1 MKAILL
7 IVDNRKAY
15 RERLL
20 AALELRESNYEC
32 LALNDIRQVDD
43 LSQDKFNRVALILS
57 ADYFSSD
64 LSKIFPETLRL
75 ELSDKAPDQYSADL
89 LKTMPDRA
97 QGLSAEQI
105 HLQTPQIL
113 QDGHG
118 LLSRQAQAGYICQII
133 SALMTRPLAADNE
146 TRADEKNERD
156 TSPNYETNEQQ
167 SGHHSLGCL
176 LYFSRAERSRA
187 ITTILNS
194 GKKKAYDMIYLPIMP
209 LYDMTFPFRTGSK
222 DSLGSLLLTLKSGRT
237 PTHDEL
243 GNYLYL
249 HNDGYYTF
257 LCPERADDLICADN
271 RSLRELLLL
280 LKQFLET
287 RAAPTHSLL
296 DVSGMSL
303 ERHAMLAALCDYA
316 VIETPSRKSDAAL
329 MAQQELA
336 IFLSKL
342 PTSCAIYEDT
352 HIEKLKGG
360 AAWFC

>member
-20 AALELRESNYEC
+20 AALELREPDYEC
-32 LALNDIRQVDD
+32 LALNDIQQVDD

-64 LSKIFPETLRL
+64 LNKIFPETLRL
-75 ELSDKAPDQYSADL
+75 ELSDKAPNQYSAEL
-89 LKTMPDRA
+89 PIATPDGP

-105 HLQTPQIL
+105 HLQTPRIL

-118 LLSRQAQAGYICQII
+118 VLSRQAPVSYICQVI
-133 SALMTRPLAADNE
+133 SALMIRPLAANSEARTD
-146 TRADEKNERD
+146 KKSERGI
-156 TSPNYETNEQQ
+156 SPNHETNEQQ
-167 SGHHSLGCL
+167 SGHHLLGCL
-176 LYFSRAERSRA
+176 LYFSRTERSKA
-187 ITTILNS
+187 VTTILNC
-194 GKKKAYDMIYLPIMP
+194 GKKKAYDMIYLPLMP
-209 LYDMTFPFRTGSK
+209 LYDMDFPFRTGSK
-222 DSLGSLLLTLKSGRT
+222 DSLGSLLLTLKSGRM
-237 PTHDEL
+237 PAHDEL

-271 RSLRELLLL
+271 RSLRELTLL

-287 RAAPTHSLL
+287 RVAPTHSLL

-303 ERHAMLAALCDYA
+303 ERHAMLAALCDYV
-316 VIETPSRKSDAAL
+316 VIETPSKKTDAAL
-329 MAQQELA
+329 IAQQELA

-342 PTSCAIYEDT
+342 PTSCAIYEST
-352 HIEKLKGG
+352 HIEKIKGE